1 MQGTDKL
8 NTVTNIV
15 FVLTDVLETN
25 LLEMQQQYKKEGFE
39 LRHDSKRN
47 FNTAIAAIKRLKRNL
62 DHCSANAQEN
72 YGNDADMINAMLLTL
87 IDRCG
92 DDDEFAFK
100 LFNYIKSFP
109 SKLNLELDL
118 DDAFSHLFVKEEL
131 HSI

>member
-8 NTVTNIV
+8 NTITNIV

-25 LLEMQQQYKKEGFE
+25 LLDMQQEFKKQGFE

-47 FNTAIAAIKRLKRNL
+47 FNTAIASIKKLKRDVN
-62 DHCSANAQEN
+62 HCSSSTQEN
-72 YGNDADMINAMLLTL
+72 FGNDADMVNALLLTT

-100 LFNYIKSFP
+100 LYNYIKSFP
-109 SKLNLELDL
+109 SKLNLDPDL
-118 DDAFSHLFVKEEL
+118 DDAFSHLFKKEER
-131 HSI
+131 

>member
-8 NTVTNIV
+8 NTLTNIV

-25 LLEMQQQYKKEGFE
+25 LLDMQQEFKKQGFE
-39 LRHDSKRN
+39 LRHDAKRN
-47 FNTAIAAIKRLKRNL
+47 FNTAIAAIKRLKSDVN
-62 DHCSANAQEN
+62 HCSDSTQEN
-72 YGNDADMINAMLLTL
+72 YGNDSDMVNAMLLTL

-118 DDAFSHLFVKEEL
+118 DDAFSHIFKKPER
-131 HSI
+131 

>member
-8 NTVTNIV
+8 NTITNIV

-47 FNTAIAAIKRLKRNL
+47 FNTAIAAIKRLKRDL
-62 DHCSANAQEN
+62 DHCSPNTQEN
-72 YGNDADMINAMLLTL
+72 YGNDADMINAMILTL

-118 DDAFSHLFVKEEL
+118 DDAFRHLFVKEEL